1 MTNSNLAY
9 ALKGMDQ
16 DHRLPAALEE
26 GYFNVDE
33 MTFEDLLAAS
43 VEFASSLKYYNS
55 GAIESGNWRSF
66 LASNEIVIMALIIH
80 RDITSL
86 RKRISSGR
94 SNSAGQLFA
103 VVLPLIEDLNSWL
116 KDLNRSESLP
126 ARDLAALIE
135 RLIYS
140 SLLAE
145 AHNVGKLL
153 EYFSNSD
160 EEMDGSDYP
169 RLSSI
174 WEIQTENVDEG
185 SQYRRAVI
193 SEIESDVAAIKL
205 LTRSTFEFLNAFD
218 NLKSHC
224 QVLLPQALKTESHD
238 PAISLFI
245 TFLKL
250 YQYAQENVNS
260 FTQRHLDFYYR
271 EILRT
276 HGRQKDPE
284 TTVLTFEIP
293 EGADP
298 IQIEAGRNFTCAKD
312 EYLKDV
318 LFETSEELLVSDA
331 RVAALHT
338 LNFTREEMITPEC
351 DMDFVTKI
359 QRQDIPLELVYDD
372 YDNEL
377 SWPLFGDAVTSSKHS
392 AKTQT
397 DADMGIAIASNVLF
411 LDEGDRKIILSID
424 LNDNAKPISSY
435 IASLVEVKTRKEF
448 KASLYALSLASL
460 KKEDS
465 QVLKVNLSDDS
476 IARIMTAAEMVDR
489 SDSPKRINVTTGEE
503 LSAISCADLF
513 TDVLELV
520 DATAVQADPL
530 QHRLLHADSQEEF
543 LHGLGDIVRFFLLEN
558 VTFGKLLDGS
568 LDNAARELGC
578 EKSLKAVKQELLLGR
593 DRLFKKYL
601 GSAFVIDLSIEDGWY
616 RVSRYDVLRGPHDDS
631 GFKLVFNISPDAP
644 AICGCSPD
652 IHGEGWDT
660 ELPLLKCSLNP
671 EASLNVYSLL
681 EKYDL
686 EEIGISAEAHGVRN
700 VVVYNNISQLDPSKP
715 FYPFGPNPSTNSYF
729 ALASPEAARK
739 HIDALCIHLHW
750 GELPSGEEG
759 FYGHYQGYP
768 SKYRNES
775 FTAKVTVL
783 NSGSWQPVTP
793 SQIQVAPLF
802 QSAGRK
808 LSEHQLIDVDSVE
821 HLKPVD
827 IDQLQEDFDLGLRT
841 RSGFIKLTLASPGTA
856 FGHQEYP
863 LRLTETIEANSK
875 KKMGKRNKLPKSPY
889 TPLLNKLSV
898 DYIASSTI
906 SMRTAPN
913 EKIDAHSEQVY
924 RIHPFGVEK
933 IYPDAGRSEKGIF
946 KPFEQ
951 DGHLLIGVSAS
962 EAPGRLSL
970 YFSLADDSVRSKS
983 GAGAVHSW
991 SVLGS
996 TGWEPL
1002 RKDQIVSD
1010 GTKGFLSSGIV
1021 TLELPK
1027 DLSNRH
1033 PDMPGDLYWLKL
1045 SSDNPSESF
1054 CSLRQLKTHAVTL
1067 RRATDEAVFD
1077 WRQVSRAALQWRPVT
1092 SIPGMSS
1099 VNQPDGFIQSA
1110 DTEDRRQL
1118 NTRISERIRHRS
1130 RAVSAWDYERL
1141 ILQKFPMVGK
1151 AVCFPNRQTSS
1162 LHQVPGHLLVV
1173 VTPRISNPDD
1183 SIGKSPKLS
1192 AVYLNDIHD
1201 YVSSLGSAFAH
1212 VEVANPVYEW
1222 VQVRCA
1228 VVFEKYAQGTNYSK
1242 ILNHDI
1248 CQFLNPFA
1256 MGGYGLDLSSPM
1268 KREDIYSHIYNQDYV
1283 SYVTDFSMLH
1293 ITRSADGYYKLDDTV
1308 RNEIVEESADIVP
1321 TFPWSLMVP
1330 LKRHH
1335 IEVATQ
1341 IEPIAPEVTGI
1352 RELEIGN
1359 TFIIGGM

>member
-1 MTNSNLAY
+1 MTNTNLAY
-9 ALKGMDQ
+9 TPKGMDQ
-16 DHRLPAALEE
+16 DHRLPFALEE

-86 RKRISSGR
+86 RNRISSGR
-94 SNSAGQLFA
+94 SNSARQLFA
-103 VVLPLIEDLNSWL
+103 LVLPLIADLNSWL
-116 KDLNRSESLP
+116 KDLNRSQSLP

-153 EYFSNSD
+153 DYFSNAD
-160 EEMDGSDYP
+160 EEVDGSDFP

-174 WEIQTENVDEG
+174 WDVQTANVDSG
-185 SQYRRAVI
+185 NQYGRAVI
-193 SEIESDVAAIKL
+193 SNIENDAAAAKM

-218 NLKSHC
+218 NLKTHC

-245 TFLKL
+245 AFLKL

-276 HGRQKDPE
+276 HNRQKDAE

-293 EGADP
+293 DGAEP
-298 IQIEAGRNFTCAKD
+298 IQIEKGRNFTCMKD
-312 EYLKDV
+312 EHLKDV
-318 LFETSEELLVSDA
+318 LFESSEELLVSDA
-331 RVAALHT
+331 KVAALHT
-338 LNFTREEMITPEC
+338 LNFARERMITPEC
-351 DMDFVTKI
+351 DMNFVTKI
-359 QRQDIPLELVYDD
+359 QRQLIPLEPAYDD

-377 SWPLFGDAVTSSKHS
+377 SWPLFGDAIANTKNLAETQS
-392 AKTQT
+392 A
-397 DADMGIAIASNVLF
+397 ADMGIAVASNVLF
-411 LDEGDRKIILSID
+411 LEEGDRKIILSID
-424 LNDNAKPISSY
+424 LDEKAKPLSSY
-435 IASLVEVKTRKEF
+435 IASLAEVKTRGEF

-460 KKEDS
+460 KIEDS
-465 QVLKVNLSDDS
+465 QSLKVNLSEGS
-476 IARIMTAAEMVDR
+476 ITRIMAAAEMVDR
-489 SDSPKRINVTTGEE
+489 SDTPKRVNVTTGEE
-503 LSAISCADLF
+503 LPAISCADLF
-513 TDVLELV
+513 TGVLELV

-530 QHRLLHADSQEEF
+530 QHRLMHADSQEEF
-543 LHGLGDIVRFFLLEN
+543 LHGLGDIVRHFLLEN

-568 LDNAARELGC
+568 LDNTARELGC

-601 GSAFVIDLSIEDGWY
+601 GSAFVIDLSIEDGWH
-616 RVSRYDVLRGPHDDS
+616 RVSRYDVLKGPHDDS
-631 GFKLVFNISPDAP
+631 GFKLVFNVSPDAP
-644 AICGCSPD
+644 AICGCSPGT
-652 IHGEGWDT
+652 HGDGWNT

-686 EEIGISAEAHGVRN
+686 EEIGVSAEAHGVRN

-768 SKYRNES
+768 SKYKNES
-775 FTAKVTVL
+775 FTAKVNVL
-783 NSGSWQPVTP
+783 NSGSWQPVTA

-802 QSAGRK
+802 QSSGRK
-808 LSEHQLIDVDSVE
+808 LSEHQIIDVDSVE

-827 IDQLQEDFDLGLRT
+827 TDQLQEDFDLGLRT
-841 RSGFIKLTLASPGTA
+841 RSGFIKLTLASPEAA
-856 FGHQEYP
+856 FGHHEYP
-863 LRLTETIEANSK
+863 MRLTETIEANSR
-875 KKMGKRNKLPKSPY
+875 KKMGKRSNLPKSPY

-906 SMRTAPN
+906 SMRTAPD
-913 EKIDAHSEQVY
+913 EKVDTQSEQVY
-924 RIHPFGVEK
+924 RIHPFGTEK
-933 IYPDAGRSEKGIF
+933 IYPDVGRSENGIF

-951 DGHLLIGVSAS
+951 DGHLLIGISAS
-962 EAPGRLSL
+962 EAPSRLSL
-970 YFSLADDSVRSKS
+970 YFSMADDSVRSKS
-983 GAGAVHSW
+983 GTEAAHSW
-991 SVLGS
+991 SILGS
-996 TGWEPL
+996 AGWEPL
-1002 RKDQIVSD
+1002 REDQIVSD

-1027 DLSNRH
+1027 DFSNRH
-1033 PDMPGDLYWLKL
+1033 SDMPGDLYWLKL
-1045 SSDNPSESF
+1045 ASDNQSSSF

-1067 RRATDEAVFD
+1067 RRAKDEAVFD
-1077 WRQVSRAALQWRPVT
+1077 WRQVSRTALQWRPVT
-1092 SIPGMSS
+1092 SIPGISS
-1099 VNQPDGFIQSA
+1099 VSQLDGFIQSA

-1130 RAVSAWDYERL
+1130 RAISAWDYERL

-1151 AVCFPNRQTSS
+1151 VACFPNRQTSS
-1162 LHQVPGHLLVV
+1162 LHQVPGHLLIV

-1183 SIGKSPKLS
+1183 IIGKSPKLS

-1201 YVSSLGSAFAH
+1201 YVSSLSSAFAQ
-1212 VEVANPVYEW
+1212 VEVANPIYEW
-1222 VQVRCA
+1222 VQVRCK
-1228 VVFEKYAQGTNYSK
+1228 VVFEKYAQGMNYSK
-1242 ILNHDI
+1242 ILNQDI

-1256 MGGYGLDLSSPM
+1256 MGGYGLQLSSLM
-1268 KREDIYSHIYNQDYV
+1268 RREDIYSHIYNQDYI

-1293 ITRSADGYYKLDDTV
+1293 ITRSSDGYYKLDDSV
-1308 RNEIVEESADIVP
+1308 RNEIVNESADIVP
-1321 TFPWSLMVP
+1321 TFPWSLMMP